1 MHVSVVATVNG
12 EHKRQGDR
20 RLSQREGILRL
31 NFSYAADVSY
41 LRAALEAKVL
51 TSDLSPQ
58 RLRTRLKNQYERW
71 WSIDVDHFESKKH
84 FLRYAG
90 RYVRRAADRA
100 VSFGKDHGSRSPVL
114 DQG

>member
-1 MHVSVVATVNG
+1 MS
-12 EHKRQGDR
+12 
-20 RLSQREGILRL
+20 L

-90 RYVRRAADRA
+90 RYVRRPPIAQYRLVKITDRE
-100 VSFGKDHGSRSPVL
+100 VRF
-114 DQG
+114 